1 MKATDMGQTMV
12 EKIAQTHM
20 AEGPRR
26 PLRAGD
32 FLSIRPHHVM
42 THDNTSAVMKKFKA
56 IGAKKVHNPRQPVIT
71 ADHDI
76 QNTEESNLA
85 KYRSMEAFAR
95 EQGIDFYPPGT
106 GIGHQIMVEQCY
118 VLPGAFVVASDSH
131 SNMYGALGAIGTP
144 VVRTDA
150 AAIWATSEFWWQIP
164 RTVQVVLEGKLAPG
178 ATGKDVI
185 VTLCGMYNQE
195 EVLNAAVEFTGP
207 GVASLSMDAR
217 LSIANMSTEWGTLVG
232 WFPVDGITLAYLDAR
247 NYEPHARAVARIPEK
262 KFAEWRTDPP
272 APDADAVYAGR
283 IVLNLAEVTPH
294 VSGPDTVQVMQSVAE
309 IAKRKVAIQ
318 KAYLVSC
325 VNSRLEDLEAA
336 ARVLEEKKV
345 APSVKFYLAA
355 ASRAVQDEAEKR
367 GVWQILLDAGAHP
380 LPSGCGPCIG
390 LGTGLLEAGEVGISA
405 TNRNFQGRMGSRE
418 AQCYL
423 GSTEV
428 VAASAVAGY
437 ICGPAELLPQ
447 SAETGWAELDRVER
461 PFRAAST
468 PSSHKE
474 SGLQPAKH
482 FVALTATSA
491 PAEKV
496 DILPGFPRSVRGRL
510 VFLPQDN
517 LNTDGIYGKDYTYR
531 EDMTPEMMARV
542 VMENYDPQFAEHTRV
557 GDVVVG
563 GFNFGTGSSRE
574 QAVTALKCKGIPLVI
589 AGSFS
594 QTYLRNA
601 FNNGFLC
608 IETPELVN
616 RLRARFADA
625 VAAKEKTIIPD
636 DEIEVN
642 FAASTIR
649 YAGEEFTFPA
659 LGSVPQSLVITGGVE
674 NLVSRKLGL
683 NAETE
688 AV

>member
-1 MKATDMGQTMV
+1 MGQTIV
-12 EKIAQTHM
+12 EKIAQAHM
-20 AEGPRR
+20 TEGPDR
-26 PLRAGD
+26 PLRTGD
-32 FLSIRPHHVM
+32 FLSIRPYHVM

-56 IGAKKVHNPRQPVIT
+56 IGAKKVHAPAQAVIT

-85 KYRSMEAFAR
+85 KYRSMELFAR
-95 EQGIDFYPPGT
+95 EQCIDFYPPGT
-106 GIGHQIMVEQCY
+106 GIGHQIMVEEGY

-131 SNMYGALGAIGTP
+131 SNMYGGLGAIGTP

-150 AAIWATSEFWWQIP
+150 AAIWATGEFWWQVP
-164 RTVQVVLEGKLAPG
+164 RTVQVVLEGQLAPG
-178 ATGKDVI
+178 VTGKDVI
-185 VTLCGMYNQE
+185 VTLCGLYNQE

-207 GVASLSMDAR
+207 GVASLTMDAR
-217 LSIANMSTEWGTLVG
+217 LSIANMSTEWGALVG
-232 WFPVDGITLAYLDAR
+232 WFPVDEVTLQYLEARNGELRRRGIT
-247 NYEPHARAVARIPEK
+247 RIPEE
-262 KFAEWRTDPP
+262 KFADWRANPP

-294 VSGPDTVQVMQSVAE
+294 VSGPDTVQVMQSVAK
-309 IAKRKVAIQ
+309 IAKKGVAIQ

-325 VNSRLEDLEAA
+325 VNSRLEDLQAA
-336 ARVLEEKKV
+336 AKVLKGKKV
-345 APSVKFYLAA
+345 AAGVKFYLAA
-355 ASRAVQDEAEKR
+355 ASRAVQDEAERR
-367 GVWQILLDAGAHP
+367 GIWQTLLEAGAHP

-405 TNRNFQGRMGSRE
+405 TNRNFKGRMGSRD

-423 GSTEV
+423 GSPEV

-437 ICGPAELLPQ
+437 ICGPSEQLVAENDG
-447 SAETGWAELDRVER
+447 SVRVGRR
-461 PFRAAST
+461 PSTSSGQAFGAASK
-468 PSSHKE
+468 PSPYVIP

-482 FVALTATSA
+482 FEPFAPAST

-510 VFLPQDN
+510 VFLPQEN

-542 VMENYDPQFAEHTRV
+542 VMENYDPQFAGRTRA
-557 GDVVVG
+557 GDVVIG

-574 QAVTALKCKGIPLVI
+574 QAVTALKAKGIPFVV

-608 IETPELVN
+608 IETPELVK
-616 RLRARFADA
+616 RLRARFAEQ
-625 VAAKEKTIIPD
+625 VAGNEKTIIPG

-642 FAASTIR
+642 FAASTIS
-649 YAGEEFTFPA
+649 YAGEEFSFPA
-659 LGSVPQSLVITGGVE
+659 LGSVPQSLVMAGGVE
-674 NLVSRKLGL
+674 NLVSRKMGRKGVTV
-683 NAETE
+683 AM
-688 AV
+688 

>member
-1 MKATDMGQTMV
+1 MGQTIV
-12 EKIAQTHM
+12 EKIAQAHM
-20 AEGPRR
+20 GEGPGR

-32 FLSIRPHHVM
+32 FLSVRPYHVM

-56 IGAKKVHNPRQPVIT
+56 IGAKKVHDPAQPVIT

-76 QNTEESNLA
+76 QNTEASNLA

-106 GIGHQIMVEQCY
+106 GIGHQIMVEKGY

-150 AAIWATSEFWWQIP
+150 AAIWATGEFWWQIP
-164 RTVQVVLEGKLAPG
+164 RTVQVVLEGRLAPG

-185 VTLCGMYNQE
+185 VTLCGLYNQE
-195 EVLNAAVEFTGP
+195 EVLNAAVEFGGP

-217 LSIANMSTEWGTLVG
+217 LTIANMSTEWGTLVG
-232 WFPVDGITLAYLDAR
+232 WLPVDEVTLRYLEAR
-247 NYEPHARAVARIPEK
+247 NRELRAQGVARIPQEK
-262 KFAEWRTDPP
+262 FEEWLTNSP
-272 APDADAVYAGR
+272 APDKDASYAGR
-283 IVLNLAEVTPH
+283 ITLDLAEVTPH

-309 IAKRKVAIQ
+309 IAKKQVAIQ

-336 ARVLEEKKV
+336 AKVLRGKKV
-345 APSVKFYLAA
+345 AEGVQFYLAA
-355 ASRAVQDEAEKR
+355 ASRAVQEEAEKR
-367 GVWQILLDAGAHP
+367 GVWQTLLEAGAHP

-405 TNRNFQGRMGSRE
+405 TNRNFKGRMGSRD

-423 GSTEV
+423 GSPEV

-437 ICGPAELLPQ
+437 ICGPVPAEY
-447 SAETGWAELDRVER
+447 R
-461 PFRAAST
+461 
-468 PSSHKE
+468 
-474 SGLQPAKH
+474 GLTKH
-482 FVALTATSA
+482 FQELASDAA
-491 PAEKV
+491 PAEEV
-496 DILPGFPRSVRGRL
+496 EILPGFPQRVQGRL
-510 VFLPQDN
+510 IFLPQDN

-531 EDMTPEMMARV
+531 EDMTPEMMASV
-542 VMENYDPQFAEHTRV
+542 VMENYDPQFAGRTQA
-557 GDVVVG
+557 GDVIVG

-574 QAVTALKCKGIPLVI
+574 QAVTALKYKGIPLVI

-608 IETPELVN
+608 IETPGLVN
-616 RLRARFADA
+616 RLRAKFSDA
-625 VAAKEKTIIPD
+625 VARKEKTIIPG
-636 DEIEVN
+636 DEVEVD
-642 FAASTIR
+642 FSASTIR
-649 YAGEEFTFPA
+649 YAGEQFAFPA
-659 LGSVPQSLVITGGVE
+659 LGSVPQSLVIAGGVE

-683 NAETE
+683 GPVASQ
-688 AV
+688 V

>member
-1 MKATDMGQTMV
+1 MAQTIV
-12 EKIAQTHM
+12 EKIAQSHM
-20 AEGPRR
+20 AEGPNRD
-26 PLRAGD
+26 LRAGD
-32 FLSIRPHHVM
+32 FLSIHPYHVM

-56 IGAKKVHNPRQPVIT
+56 IGAQRVHNPTQPVFT

-85 KYRSMEAFAR
+85 KYRGMESFAR
-95 EQGIDFYPPGT
+95 EHGIDFYPPGT
-106 GIGHQIMVEQCY
+106 GIGHQIMVEKGY
-118 VLPGAFVVASDSH
+118 VLPGTFVVASDSH

-150 AAIWATSEFWWQIP
+150 AAIWATGEFWWQIP

-178 ATGKDVI
+178 VTGKDVI
-185 VTLCGMYNQE
+185 VTLCGLYNRE
-195 EVLNAAVEFTGP
+195 EVLNAVVEFAGP

-217 LSIANMSTEWGTLVG
+217 LSIANMSTEWGALVG
-232 WFPVDGITLAYLDAR
+232 WFPVDETTLAYLEAR
-247 NYEPHARAVARIPEK
+247 NRELRAQGIARIPEEN
-262 KFAEWRTDPP
+262 FTAWRDKPA
-272 APDADAVYAGR
+272 APDRDANYAAR
-283 IVLNLAEVTPH
+283 IVLDLAEVTPH
-294 VSGPDTVQVMQSVAE
+294 VSGPDTVQVMESVAA
-309 IAKRKVAIQ
+309 IAKKKVAIQ

-336 ARVLEEKKV
+336 AKVLQGKTV
-345 APSVKFYLAA
+345 ASGVKFYLAA
-355 ASRAVQDEAEKR
+355 ASRSVQEEAEQR
-367 GVWQILLDAGAHP
+367 GIWHIFLEAGAQP

-405 TNRNFQGRMGSRE
+405 TNRNFKGRMGSRD

-423 GSTEV
+423 GSPEV

-437 ICGPAELLPQ
+437 ICGPGQAQYREVSRRFEEFP
-447 SAETGWAELDRVER
+447 
-461 PFRAAST
+461 AAS
-468 PSSHKE
+468 
-474 SGLQPAKH
+474 A
-482 FVALTATSA
+482 A
-491 PAEKV
+491 AEKV
-496 DILPGFPRSVRGRL
+496 QILPGFPDSIRGRL

-542 VMENYDPQFAEHTRV
+542 VMENYDPQFAERTAEA
-557 GDVVVG
+557 DVVVG
-563 GFNFGTGSSRE
+563 SFNFGTGSSRE

-608 IETPELVN
+608 IETPELVDH
-616 RLRARFADA
+616 LRTKFADA
-625 VAAKEKTIIPD
+625 VARQEKTIIPGD
-636 DEIEVN
+636 MIEVN
-642 FAASTIR
+642 FAASTIH
-649 YAGEEFTFPA
+649 YAGKEFTFPA
-659 LGSVPQSLVITGGVE
+659 LGSVPQSLVIAGGVE

-683 NAETE
+683 SKATGKM
-688 AV
+688 

>member
-1 MKATDMGQTMV
+1 MGQTIV
-12 EKIAQTHM
+12 EKIAQAHM
-20 AEGPRR
+20 AEGPSR

-32 FLSIRPHHVM
+32 FLSIRPYHVM

-56 IGAKKVHNPRQPVIT
+56 IGAKKVHDPAQPVIT

-76 QNTEESNLA
+76 QNKEESNLA

-106 GIGHQIMVEQCY
+106 GIGHQIMVEKGY
-118 VLPGAFVVASDSH
+118 VLPGTFVVASDSH

-150 AAIWATSEFWWQIP
+150 AAIWATGEFWWQIP
-164 RTVQVVLEGKLAPG
+164 RTIQVMLEGQLAPG
-178 ATGKDVI
+178 STGKDVI
-185 VTLCGMYNQE
+185 VTLCGLYNRE

-232 WFPVDGITLAYLDAR
+232 WFPVDEVTLRYLEAR
-247 NYEPHARAVARIPEK
+247 NRELQVQRSTRIRED
-262 KFAEWRTDPP
+262 KFAEWRTNPP
-272 APDADAVYAGR
+272 APDKDANYAGR
-283 IVLNLAEVTPH
+283 ITLNLAEVTPH

-309 IAKRKVAIQ
+309 IAKKKVAIQ

-325 VNSRLEDLEAA
+325 VNSRLEDLESAA
-336 ARVLEEKKV
+336 KVLQGKKV
-345 APSVKFYLAA
+345 AEGVQFYLAA
-355 ASRAVQDEAEKR
+355 ASRAVQEEAEKR
-367 GVWQILLDAGAHP
+367 GVWQTLLDAGAHP

-390 LGTGLLEAGEVGISA
+390 LGTGLLDAGEVGISA
-405 TNRNFQGRMGSRE
+405 TNRNFKGRMGSRD

-423 GSTEV
+423 GSPEV

-437 ICGPAELLPQ
+437 ICGPAE
-447 SAETGWAELDRVER
+447 AEDRELKKQFQELVM
-461 PFRAAST
+461 
-468 PSSHKE
+468 
-474 SGLQPAKH
+474 G
-482 FVALTATSA
+482 SA

-496 DILPGFPRSVRGRL
+496 EILPGFPQCVQGRL
-510 VFLPQDN
+510 IFLPQDN

-531 EDMTPEMMARV
+531 EDMTPEMMAGV
-542 VMENYDPQFAEHTRV
+542 VMENYDLQFAERTRE
-557 GDVVVG
+557 GDVIVG

-574 QAVTALKCKGIPLVI
+574 QAVTALKYKGIPLVI

-616 RLRARFADA
+616 RLRAKFADA
-625 VAAKEKTIIPD
+625 VARKEKTIIPG
-636 DEIEVN
+636 DEVEVD
-642 FAASTIR
+642 FSASTIR
-649 YAGEEFTFPA
+649 YAGEQFAFPA
-659 LGSVPQSLVITGGVE
+659 LGSVPQSLVIAGGVE

-683 NAETE
+683 SVVA
-688 AV
+688 AQV

>member
-1 MKATDMGQTMV
+1 MGQTVV
-12 EKIAQTHM
+12 EKIAQAHM
-20 AEGPRR
+20 AEGPSR

-32 FLSIRPHHVM
+32 FLSIRPYHVM

-56 IGAKKVHNPRQPVIT
+56 IGAKNVRDPRQPVIT

-76 QNTEESNLA
+76 QNREESNLA

-106 GIGHQIMVEQCY
+106 GIGHQIMVEKGY
-118 VLPGAFVVASDSH
+118 VLPGTFVVASDSH

-150 AAIWATSEFWWQIP
+150 AAIWATGEFWWQIP
-164 RTVQVVLEGKLAPG
+164 RTVQVVLEGKLTSG

-185 VTLCGMYNQE
+185 VTLCGLYNQE
-195 EVLNAAVEFTGP
+195 GVLNAAVEFSGS
-207 GVASLSMDAR
+207 GVSSLSMDAR

-232 WFPVDGITLAYLDAR
+232 WFPVDEVTLRYLEAR
-247 NYEPHARAVARIPEK
+247 NRELRADGIVRILQD
-262 KFAEWRTDPP
+262 KFAEWRANPP
-272 APDADAVYAGR
+272 APDEDAAYAGR
-283 IVLNLAEVTPH
+283 ITLNLAEVTPH
-294 VSGPDTVQVMQSVAE
+294 VSGPDTVQVMQSVSE
-309 IAKRKVAIQ
+309 IAKKKVDIQ

-336 ARVLEEKKV
+336 AKVLRGKKV
-345 APSVKFYLAA
+345 AEGVQFYLAA
-355 ASRAVQDEAEKR
+355 ASRAVQEEAEKR
-367 GVWQILLDAGAHP
+367 GVWQTLLDAGAHP

-405 TNRNFQGRMGSRE
+405 TNRNFKGRMGSRD

-423 GSTEV
+423 GSPEV
-428 VAASAVAGY
+428 VAASAVAGH
-437 ICGPAELLPQ
+437 ICGPIEVEGCEL
-447 SAETGWAELDRVER
+447 SKRFEEFAV
-461 PFRAAST
+461 
-468 PSSHKE
+468 SS
-474 SGLQPAKH
+474 L
-482 FVALTATSA
+482 L
-491 PAEKV
+491 AEKV
-496 DILPGFPRSVRGRL
+496 EILPGFQQRVCGRL
-510 VFLPQDN
+510 IFLPQDN

-531 EDMTPEMMARV
+531 EDMTPEMMAGV
-542 VMENYDPQFAEHTRV
+542 VMENYDPQFAGRIQA
-557 GDVVVG
+557 GDVIVG

-574 QAVTALKCKGIPLVI
+574 QAVTALKYKGIPLVI

-616 RLRARFADA
+616 RLRNMFADA
-625 VAAKEKTIIPD
+625 VDRKEKAIIPG
-636 DEIEVN
+636 DEVEVD
-642 FAASTIR
+642 FSASSIR
-649 YAGEEFTFPA
+649 YAGEQFTFPA
-659 LGSVPQSLVITGGVE
+659 LGSVPQSLVIAGGVE

-683 NAETE
+683 NVKVAP
-688 AV
+688 A